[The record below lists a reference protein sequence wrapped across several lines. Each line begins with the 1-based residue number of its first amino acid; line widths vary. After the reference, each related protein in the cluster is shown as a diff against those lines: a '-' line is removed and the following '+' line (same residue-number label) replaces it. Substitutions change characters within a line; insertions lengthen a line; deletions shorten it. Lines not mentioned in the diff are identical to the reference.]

1 MKTVDQMEA
10 LAGVAGPVILAAGMF
25 DGVHL
30 GHIALLAEARRRASA
45 LEGEA
50 WVLTFADHPQ
60 RTLAP
65 DRAPPLLTTPEQ
77 KCVLLAQHGMAG
89 CLMLPFTEALSR
101 IEPEAF
107 IRRLQES
114 TPALHGLVV
123 GDNWRFGHRAR
134 GDVQLL
140 RRLGRPLGLEIIVP
154 ESVTWQGTVI
164 SSTRIREAITQG
176 RMDDA
181 RAMLGRR
188 PDYMGQVVHGLK
200 RGRKLGFP
208 TANLDL
214 HGILLPAPGIYAG
227 WAAVEDSG
235 RQPAAVYCP
244 QEGREHPAAIEVHL
258 LDGAPDLYGKTL
270 RVELVRRLREDTMR
284 FDREEDLREQI
295 RQDVECVRRT
305 LEQETD
311 HASQR

>member
-10 LAGVAGPVILAAGMF
+10 LAGITGPVVLAAGMF

-30 GHIALLAEARRRASA
+30 GHIALLAEARRRAIA
-45 LEGEA
+45 LGGEA

-77 KCVLLAQHGMAG
+77 KCALLAQHGMAG
-89 CLMLPFTEALSR
+89 CLLLPFTKTLSR

-107 IRRLQES
+107 ISLLQDS
-114 TPALHGLVV
+114 IPSLRGLVV
-123 GDNWRFGHRAR
+123 GENWRFGHRAR

-140 RRLGRPLGLEIIVP
+140 RKLGHQLGLEIIVP
-154 ESVTWQGTVI
+154 ESVTWQGAVI
-164 SSTRIREAITQG
+164 SSTRIREAIAQG
-176 RMDDA
+176 NMADA

-188 PDYMGQVVHGLK
+188 PDYVGEVVHGLK

-227 WAAVEDSG
+227 WAMVEDSG

-244 QEGREHPAAIEVHL
+244 QAGREHPAAIEVHL

-270 RVELVRRLREDTMR
+270 RLELVCRLREDTMR
-284 FDREEDLREQI
+284 FDCEADLREQI
-295 RQDVECVRRT
+295 RQDVQCVRRT

-311 HASQR
+311 HAPHR